1 MPADT
6 ECPILER
13 QIAAI
18 AGEHDVRGLVEQ
30 GANPSIATLR
40 DAARVV
46 DLSRFPTPGHK
57 PQIRADVPRRAEAIR
72 SVDFGDKGERRQ
84 LADPGYG
91 HQTPASIRRACQMPY
106 IAGGAAVPARRPVRG
121 LKATQFAACGNSG
134 ARFLHPE

>member
-1 MPADT
+1 MACMMMASRRARATRAFRIVERLPTRSAQS
-6 ECPILER
+6 LR

-46 DLSRFPTPGHK
+46 DLSGFPAPGHK

-72 SVDFGDKGERRQ
+72 SIDGGDKGERRQ

-91 HQTPASIRRACQMPY
+91 HQPPAGLRRA
-106 IAGGAAVPARRPVRG
+106 G
-121 LKATQFAACGNSG
+121 
-134 ARFLHPE
+134 

>member
-1 MPADT
+1 LNPADAERPT
-6 ECPILER
+6 LER

-46 DLSRFPTPGHK
+46 DLLRFPAPGHK

-72 SVDFGDKGERRQ
+72 SVDGGDKGERRQ
-84 LADPGYG
+84 LADPGSG
-91 HQTPASIRRACQMPY
+91 HQPPAGLRRACQTPY
-106 IAGGAAVPARRPVRG
+106 LRTPDLKDPKAVIEA
-121 LKATQFAACGNSG
+121 LN
-134 ARFLHPE
+134 